1 MGVLDTIFGDT
12 VPPFSLTKPKYDQ
25 STFYGRWRRV
35 MDMINPMSLFAT
47 EKQVQEAHQLLE
59 KYREG
64 KLPSNISD
72 QALWNAKW
80 IVDSTVHPD
89 TGKLVPAFFRL
100 SAFVPVNIPI
110 MIGMLLSPKTAFS
123 IPFWQAVNQTYNVGF
138 NYFNRNE
145 SNAFSN
151 KQLAVSYLFATSSSV
166 IIAVA
171 LDKLIVRYSK
181 GGFLIRT
188 LGPAT
193 ALAFAGCA
201 NLWVIR
207 YRETIDGVD
216 VYDADG
222 QNVGKSVLAGQD
234 GLYKTTFIRFVMQYT
249 GCFFPVCLALAMR
262 RFGVY
267 PTGGVGKIFSDVSI
281 SGLNLSLNIP
291 FCFAFFP
298 QMVYAAKLESDLKSS
313 SGFYYNRGL

>member
-25 STFYGRWRRV
+25 SSFYGRWRRV
-35 MDMINPMSLFAT
+35 MDMINPMSLLAT

-89 TGKLVPAFFRL
+89 TGNLVPAFFRL

-171 LDKLIVRYSK
+171 LDKLIMRYSK
-181 GGFLIRT
+181 GGFMIRT

-216 VYDADG
+216 VYNGEG
-222 QNVGKSVLAGQD
+222 QNVGKSVLAGRD

-249 GCFFPVCLALAMR
+249 GCFFPVCLAMAMR

-267 PTGGVGKIFSDVSI
+267 PSGGAGKIFSDVTI

-298 QMVYAAKLESDLKSS
+298 QMVYATKLESDLQSS

>member
-1 MGVLDTIFGDT
+1 
-12 VPPFSLTKPKYDQ
+12 
-25 STFYGRWRRV
+25 
-35 MDMINPMSLFAT
+35 MDMINPMSLLAT

-151 KQLAVSYLFATSSSV
+151 KELAVSYLFATSSSV

-171 LDKLIVRYSK
+171 LDKLIMRYSK
-181 GGFLIRT
+181 GGFMIRT

-216 VYDADG
+216 VYNGEG
-222 QNVGKSVLAGQD
+222 QNVGKSVLAGRD

-249 GCFFPVCLALAMR
+249 GCFFPVCLAMAMR

-267 PTGGVGKIFSDVSI
+267 PTGGVGKIFSDVTI

-298 QMVYAAKLESDLKSS
+298 QMVYATKLESDLKSS

>member
-1 MGVLDTIFGDT
+1 MGVLDTIFGDK
-12 VPPFSLTKPKYDQ
+12 VAPFSLSKPKYDDT
-25 STFYGRWRRV
+25 TFYGRWRRV
-35 MDMINPMSLFAT
+35 LDLINPMSLLTT
-47 EKQVQEAHQLLE
+47 EKQVLEAHQLLE

-64 KLPSNISD
+64 RLPPNISD

-80 IVDSTVHPD
+80 LVDSTIHPD
-89 TGKLVPAFFRL
+89 TGNIVPAFFRL
-100 SAFVPVNIPI
+100 SAFIPVNIPI

-145 SNAFSN
+145 SNEFSN
-151 KQLAVSYLFATSSSV
+151 QKLAVSYLLATSSSV
-166 IIAVA
+166 VIAVA
-171 LDKLIVRYSK
+171 LDKLIMRYSK
-181 GGFLIRT
+181 GGFFIRT

-193 ALAFAGCA
+193 ALAIAGCA

-222 QNVGKSVLAGQD
+222 KNIGKSVQAGKD

-249 GCFFPVCLALAMR
+249 GSFFPVCLAVLMS

-267 PTGGVGKIFSDVSI
+267 PKAGVGRMFSDVAI
-281 SGLNLSLNIP
+281 SGTNLSLNIP

-298 QMVYAAKLESDLKSS
+298 QMVYAANLEKDLKSS
-313 SGFYYNRGL
+313 NGFYYNRGL

>member
-1 MGVLDTIFGDT
+1 MGVLDTIFGST

-25 STFYGRWRRV
+25 SSFYGRWRRV
-35 MDMINPMSLFAT
+35 MDMINPMSLLAT

-80 IVDSTVHPD
+80 LVDSTVHPD

-166 IIAVA
+166 IISVA
-171 LDKLIVRYSK
+171 LDKLIMRYSK
-181 GGFLIRT
+181 GGFMIRT

-216 VYDADG
+216 VYDAEG
-222 QNVGKSVLAGQD
+222 QNVGKSVLAGRD

-249 GCFFPVCLALAMR
+249 GCFFPVFLALGMR

-267 PTGGVGKIFSDVSI
+267 PSGGVGKIFSDVSI

-298 QMVYAAKLESDLKSS
+298 QMVYSANLESELKSS